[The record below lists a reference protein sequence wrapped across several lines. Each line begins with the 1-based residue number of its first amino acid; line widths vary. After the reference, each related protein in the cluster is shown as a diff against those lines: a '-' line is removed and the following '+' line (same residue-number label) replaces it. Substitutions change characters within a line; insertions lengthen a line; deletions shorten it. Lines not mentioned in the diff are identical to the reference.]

1 MTIPSDVHPSPSGGN
16 PGAPKDVKL
25 QQEHRHMLRQLR
37 HSHDE
42 MDHFVRALS
51 HDMSA
56 NFMLLESSFSR
67 LKRALDEPS
76 RSGLG
81 ELVAHVEACLRES
94 KRFLDDLVGLA
105 RTGRVEMDPS
115 RVEVAA
121 VVDEVLFEQ
130 GELLA
135 GRNCRVD
142 VRAPLPAVWCNR
154 HRLKQVL
161 TNLVRNAIKHGCD
174 PRKPQIT
181 ISSVADGV
189 GGTELADRGM
199 ASIRIWD
206 NGPGIDP
213 RFHEEIFLPG
223 RRLSHTG
230 GDGSGMGLAIV
241 RKIIQHYGGGI
252 RVDPEC
258 REGTGL
264 VVSLPTPP
272 RNVPEPHRP
281 SGFASAPGVT
291 GRSLGRDAPH
301 EDQRP
306 HQHPV
311 RHERLG
317 PRGRR

>member
-1 MTIPSDVHPSPSGGN
+1 MTIPGNIHPSPSGPV

-25 QQEHRHMLRQLR
+25 QQEHSHMLRQLR

-76 RSGLG
+76 RPGLG
-81 ELVAHVEACLRES
+81 ELVTHVEACLRES

-105 RTGRVEMDPS
+105 RTGKVEMDPS
-115 RVEVAA
+115 RVEVAS

-130 GELLA
+130 GELL
-135 GRNCRVD
+135 GSRNCRVD
-142 VRAPLPAVWCNR
+142 VRAPLPTVWCNQ
-154 HRLKQVL
+154 HRFKQVL

-174 PRKPQIT
+174 RDRPRIT
-181 ISSVADGV
+181 ISSSA
-189 GGTELADRGM
+189 GGTEDAEEGM

-206 NGPGIDP
+206 NGPGIAP

-223 RRLSHTG
+223 RRLSQAA

-241 RKIIQHYGGGI
+241 RKIIRHYGGVI
-252 RVDPEC
+252 RIDPEC

-264 VVSLPTPP
+264 VVSLPVPP

-281 SGFASAPGVT
+281 AGFASAPGVA
-291 GRSLGRDAPH
+291 GRSLGQDAPH

-306 HQHPV
+306 HQHQV